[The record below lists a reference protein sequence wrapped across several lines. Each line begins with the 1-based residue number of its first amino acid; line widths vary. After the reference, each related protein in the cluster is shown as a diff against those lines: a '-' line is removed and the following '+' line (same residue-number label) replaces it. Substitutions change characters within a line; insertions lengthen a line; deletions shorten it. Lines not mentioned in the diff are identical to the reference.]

1 MIYICLF
8 LACLPT
14 YHWTNKEMIRCQLQH
29 RGIANSEIRFLE
41 KPMKF
46 AVAKWH
52 YLLVGTDWLLGPQ
65 HQIPS
70 LGIASFHDWF
80 CLYALQSLHW
90 ICKNLNNARY
100 FHVLFIVAKL
110 HNNESLP
117 QYGIRKVFLNK
128 ITYLQKHI
136 DIGFW
141 FHSLMTP
148 CDRRHFLTLI

>member
-1 MIYICLF
+1 MRQWFIFAYFWHVCQRMTEL
-8 LACLPT
+8 
-14 YHWTNKEMIRCQLQH
+14 IRKWLGVNNSIVVLQIQA
-29 RGIANSEIRFLE
+29 RVPFPG
-41 KPMKF
+41 

-52 YLLVGTDWLLGPQ
+52 YLLVWTDWLLGPQ

-70 LGIASFHDWF
+70 LGIASFLDWV
-80 CLYALQSLHW
+80 CLYAVQSLHW

-100 FHVLFIVAKL
+100 FHVLFLVAKL

-117 QYGIRKVFLNK
+117 QYGIRKVFMNK

-148 CDRRHFLTLI
+148 CDRRHFFTLI